1 MSIRTVV
8 LAVLL
13 GVLAWG
19 FWQSGD
25 FTEIAA
31 GVAIFLFG
39 MMSLEQGFRTFTG
52 GTLETLLE
60 ASTNRLWKSVGF
72 GIASTTLM
80 QSSTLVSLVTI
91 SFVSAQMIPL
101 ASGIGVV
108 LGTNL
113 GTTTGAW
120 LIAGLGLR
128 VNISAYA
135 MPLLVFAIVLM
146 FQRNKMAKGL
156 GSILLGVG
164 FLFLGIHYM
173 KEGFDAFQGT
183 FDLAAYSMEG
193 MLGLL
198 VYIGIGMLITVIM
211 QSSHAT
217 LLVVITAL
225 AAGQVTYENGLALAI
240 GANLGTAVTTA
251 LGGMTAHLGGK
262 RLAVAHVVFNVTT
275 ALVAVMFMDWLRLG
289 VDFGGNL
296 LGFAED
302 DFLLRL
308 ALFHTLFNL
317 LGVLI
322 FAPFTKQL
330 ASLLERHVTFV
341 SKRTV
346 KPQFLHKDAF
356 KVPEVTVAAVRKEVW
371 HLYENAFALITHGL
385 SLRRTVVRSEQSLSD
400 AVARTQRIMPLDID
414 DDYEQRIKSLQSAIV
429 EFISESG
436 ASGDIPAAATE
447 QLYELRHASQN
458 IVLAVKDMKHLHKN
472 LGRQGLSRNRAIRE
486 RYDEIRLLLAGLLRE
501 IEQLRQEVPGASTVL
516 ALDAYKVRVERF
528 YREFSVRLEAS
539 IRERRMR
546 GAEATSLMN
555 DAGYAYDIARMLI
568 EAAQILLVAK
578 EKEVR
583 LAQSQL
589 ALSDEEIEAAAERVS
604 SGEERTS

>member
-1 MSIRTVV
+1 MNFRAVV
-8 LAVLL
+8 LALIL

-19 FWQSGD
+19 FWQSAD

-39 MMSLEQGFRTFTG
+39 MMSLERGFRTFTG

-135 MPLLVFAIVLM
+135 MPLLVFAVVLM
-146 FQRNKMAKGL
+146 FQRGNLSKGA
-156 GSILLGVG
+156 GNILLGVG

-173 KEGFDAFQGT
+173 KEGFDAFQET

-193 MLGLL
+193 MAGLL

-225 AAGQVTYENGLALAI
+225 AAGQVTYENGLAMAI

-262 RLAVAHVVFNVTT
+262 RLAVAHVVFNVVT
-275 ALVAVMFMDWLRLG
+275 ALVAVLFMDWIRLS
-289 VDFGGNL
+289 VDIGGNL

-317 LGVLI
+317 IGVLI
-322 FAPFTKQL
+322 FAPFTRQF
-330 ASLLERHVTFV
+330 ANLLERYVRFV
-341 SKRTV
+341 SKRTAR
-346 KPQFLHKDAF
+346 PQFLNKDAL
-356 KVPEVTVAAVRKEVW
+356 KVPEVTVATVRKEIW
-371 HLYENAFALITHGL
+371 HLYENAFGLIAHGL
-385 SLRRTVVRSEQSLSD
+385 SLRRSVIRSEQSLQD
-400 AVARTQRIMPLDID
+400 AVAHTRRIMPLDID
-414 DDYEQRIKSLQSAIV
+414 DNYEQRVKSLQSAIV
-429 EFISESG
+429 EFISEGG
-436 ASGDIPAAATE
+436 AADLPQSTVE
-447 QLYELRHASQN
+447 QLYELRYASQN
-458 IVLAVKDMKHLHKN
+458 IVLAVKGMKHLHKN
-472 LGRQGLSRNRAIRE
+472 LSRFGLSRNQAVRD
-486 RYDEIRLLLAGLLRE
+486 RYDEIRVLLAGLLRE
-501 IEQLRQEVPGASTVL
+501 IEQLRKEEPTASTVR
-516 ALDAYKVRVERF
+516 ALDAYKVSVEHFHRD
-528 YREFSVRLEAS
+528 FSVRRLEEA
-539 IRERRMR
+539 IRERRIS

-555 DAGYAYDIARMLI
+555 DADYTYDIAHLLI
-568 EAAQILLVAK
+568 DSAQKLLVAK
-578 EKEVR
+578 DKEAR
-583 LAQSQL
+583 LAQSQV
-589 ALSDEEIEAAAERVS
+589 ALSDEEIEAAVE
-604 SGEERTS
+604 SGEQKEPVL

>member
-1 MSIRTVV
+1 MTPRALV
-8 LAVLL
+8 LAAVL

-101 ASGIGVV
+101 AAGIGVV

-135 MPLLVFAIVLM
+135 MPLLVFAVVLM
-146 FQRNKMAKGL
+146 FQRGNLAKGL
-156 GSILLGVG
+156 GHILLGVG

-173 KEGFDAFQGT
+173 KEGFDAFQET

-193 MLGLL
+193 MAGLL

-251 LGGMTAHLGGK
+251 VGGMTAHLGGK
-262 RLAVAHVVFNVTT
+262 RLAVAHVVFNVVT
-275 ALVAVMFMDWLRLG
+275 ALVAVLLMDWIRLG
-289 VDFGGNL
+289 VDIGGNL
-296 LGFAED
+296 LGFAKD

-317 LGVLI
+317 IGVLI
-322 FAPFTKQL
+322 FAPFTRQF
-330 ASLLERHVTFV
+330 ANLLERYVRFV
-341 SKRTV
+341 SKRMV
-346 KPQFLHKDAF
+346 RPQFLHKEAL
-356 KVPEVTVAAVRKEVW
+356 KVPEVTVATVRKEVW
-371 HLYENAFALITHGL
+371 HLYENAFALIAHGL
-385 SLRRTVVRSEQSLSD
+385 SLRRTVIRSEQSLQE
-400 AVARTQRIMPLDID
+400 AVAHTRRIMPLDID

-429 EFISESG
+429 EFISEGG
-436 ASGDIPAAATE
+436 AAGLPQPAAE

-472 LGRQGLSRNRAIRE
+472 LSRLGLSRNPAIRE
-486 RYDEIRLLLAGLLRE
+486 RYDEIRVLLAGLLRE
-501 IEQLRQEVPGASTVL
+501 IEQLREEEPTASTVL
-516 ALDAYKVRVERF
+516 ALDAYRVSVERF
-528 YREFSVRLEAS
+528 YRGFSARLEEA

-568 EAAQILLVAK
+568 EAAQQLLVAK
-578 EKEVR
+578 EREVR
-583 LAQSQL
+583 LAQSQV
-589 ALSDEEIEAAAERVS
+589 ALTDEEIEAAA
-604 SGEERTS
+604 SGEEKERVL